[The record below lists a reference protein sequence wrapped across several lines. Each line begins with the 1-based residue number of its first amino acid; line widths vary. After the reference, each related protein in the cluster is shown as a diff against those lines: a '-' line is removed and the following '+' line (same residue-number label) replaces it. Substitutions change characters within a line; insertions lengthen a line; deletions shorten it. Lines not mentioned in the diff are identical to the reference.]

1 MDDIQLPESLPP
13 HIFGYKP
20 DQLFDRDIGAQRLG
34 FTDEADLITNGT
46 ELDQENLVLASES
59 FQENNDQISAWL
71 QNHVKTAEAVII
83 LSDRL
88 KSLEERFSEQSA
100 RLRTLEAQ
108 VQEIQP

>member
-100 RLRTLEAQ
+100 RLRAVEAQ
-108 VQEIQP
+108 LGIQA

>member
-34 FTDEADLITNGT
+34 FTDEADLLANGT
-46 ELDQENLVLASES
+46 ELDRENLVSASES

-100 RLRTLEAQ
+100 RLRAVEAQ
-108 VQEIQP
+108 LGVQ